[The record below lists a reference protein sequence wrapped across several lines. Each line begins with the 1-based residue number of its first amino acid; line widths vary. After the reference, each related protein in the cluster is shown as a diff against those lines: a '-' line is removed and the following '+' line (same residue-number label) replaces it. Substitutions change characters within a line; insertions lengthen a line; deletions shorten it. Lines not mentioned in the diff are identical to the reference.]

1 MADDARI
8 EALRKRL
15 QKDPGSIAFAQL
27 AEEYR
32 RAGRFQESIDVCRAG
47 LARHPGYLS
56 ARVTL
61 GRALLEVGDVESA
74 ERELNDVLRTAPD
87 NLSAIRGIAEVHRR
101 KGEIPE
107 ALEQFRSAFE
117 MASPDPSIEQVVR
130 DIRRDAMAA
139 DLRPSIGAAASRR
152 LARRRRPRS
161 APSPASPSEPTTSG
175 PRGGRWPTSSGGSR
189 RCSPTAGPASTAP
202 RLDIGPRVRDSPAH
216 LWHCQ
221 SRTSWPPGMRACAPR
236 WAARAS
242 TPSSS
247 STCPTS
253 AT

>member
-1 MADDARI
+1 VADDARI

-32 RAGRFQESIDVCRAG
+32 RVGRFQESIDVCRAG

-74 ERELNDVLRTAPD
+74 QRELTDVLRVAPD
-87 NLSAIRGIAEVHRR
+87 NLSAIRGIGEVHRR
-101 KGEIPE
+101 KGEVPE

-130 DIRRDAMAA
+130 DLRRDAMAA
-139 DLRPSIGAAASRR
+139 DLTVRPGGGETDAGRPSAA
-152 LARRRRPRS
+152 LA
-161 APSPASPSEPTTSG
+161 E
-175 PRGGRWPTSSGGSR
+175 
-189 RCSPTAGPASTAP
+189 PTAGQ
-202 RLDIGPRVRDSPAH
+202 LF
-216 LWHCQ
+216 
-221 SRTSWPPGMRACAPR
+221 RADEER
-236 WAARAS
+236 AARRTLAYLERWLQAVLADRRARLY
-242 TPSSS
+242 
-247 STCPTS
+247 S
-253 AT
+253 AQA